1 MMEVLTDDATDGGG
15 RNRLLDEAIASGS
28 TVSCKYIL
36 LEDTYISGSNL
47 TKNLISLLQIS
58 LPQFVD
64 IVLFHEVCDEYMI

>member
-36 LEDTYISGSNL
+36 LDCVVAYNFEDSYFRVQSCKKCHFSST
-47 TKNLISLLQIS
+47 IS
-58 LPQFVD
+58 LP
-64 IVLFHEVCDEYMI
+64 